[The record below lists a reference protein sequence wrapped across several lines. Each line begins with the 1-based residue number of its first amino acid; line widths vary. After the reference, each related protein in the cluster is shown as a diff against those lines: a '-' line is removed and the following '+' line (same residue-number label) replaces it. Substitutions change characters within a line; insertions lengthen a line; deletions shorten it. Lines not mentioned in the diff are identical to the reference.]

1 MDNIQMLDAVERYIR
16 GEMTSQERVYF
27 EQLRKTN
34 PEVDQLVVEHT
45 LFLNQLNK
53 FGEHKQFKASLNEI
67 HNNLHEAGVIKNQAP
82 KVKVV
87 DLFRR
92 HKKVLAVAACIA
104 GFIAITIAGGVSYV
118 SQKDNKAELEKL
130 RQDLTK
136 KVSDVAK
143 SNNEVKS
150 VITRISKAP
159 ENLPA
164 RFGGTGFLIDGKGY
178 LVTNAHVVEGAKSL
192 IVQNSKQQEFRAKTV
207 YVNAVSDIAI
217 LKIQDDDF
225 KPFTNLPYG
234 IRKSGASLGEQ
245 LYTLG
250 FPRTEIV
257 YNEGYMSAKTGYNG
271 DTMTCQ
277 IGVPANPGNSG
288 GPVFNKNG
296 EIIGII
302 NARQTQSQGVV
313 FAITA
318 RNIFATLEEMKKDT
332 AYVNVKLPSNS
343 SVKGLDRTQQVDK
356 FLDCVFMVRSY

>member
-53 FGEHKQFKASLNEI
+53 FGEHKQFKAGLNEV
-67 HNNLHEAGVIKNQAP
+67 HNNLFEAGVIKNQAP

-104 GFIAITIAGGVSYV
+104 GFIALTIAGGVSYV
-118 SQKDNKAELEKL
+118 SQKDNQAQMEKL

-136 KVSDVAK
+136 KVSDVAR

-150 VITRISKAP
+150 VINRISKAP
-159 ENLPA
+159 ENVLPK
-164 RFGGTGFLIDGKGY
+164 FGGTCFLIDGKGY
-178 LVTNAHVVEGAKSL
+178 LVTNAHVVEGAKQL
-192 IVQNSKQQEFRAKTV
+192 VVQNSKQQEFRAKTV
-207 YVNAVSDIAI
+207 YVDAISDIAI
-217 LKIQDDDF
+217 LKIDDADF
-225 KPFTNLPYG
+225 KPFTSLPYG

-250 FPRTEIV
+250 YPRSEIV
-257 YNEGYMSAKTGYNG
+257 YNEGYMSAKTGFNG

-318 RNIFATLEEMKKDT
+318 RNIFSTLEEMKKDT
-332 AYVNVKLPSNS
+332 AHLNVKLPSTS
-343 SVKGLDRTQQVDK
+343 SIKSLDRTQQVDK
-356 FLDCVFMVRSY
+356 ILDCVFMVRSY

>member
-53 FGEHKQFKASLNEI
+53 FGEHKQFKAGLNEI
-67 HNNLHEAGVIKNQAP
+67 HNNLFEAGVIKNQPP
-82 KVKVV
+82 KVKVI

-118 SQKDNKAELEKL
+118 SQKGNQAQMEKL

-136 KVSDVAK
+136 KVSDVAR

-150 VITRISKAP
+150 VINRISKAP
-159 ENLPA
+159 ENVLP
-164 RFGGTGFLIDGKGY
+164 RFGGTSFLIDGKGY
-178 LVTNAHVVEGAKSL
+178 LVTNAHVVEGAKQL
-192 IVQNSKQQEFRAKTV
+192 VVQNSKQQEFRAKAV
-207 YVNAVSDIAI
+207 YVDALIDIAI
-217 LKIQDDDF
+217 LKIEDADF
-225 KPFTNLPYG
+225 KPFTSLPYG

-250 FPRTEIV
+250 YPRSEIV
-257 YNEGYMSAKTGYNG
+257 YNEGYMSARTGYNG

-277 IGVPANPGNSG
+277 IGVSANPGNSG

-318 RNIFATLEEMKKDT
+318 RNIYSTLEQLKKDT
-332 AYVNVKLPSNS
+332 AYQHVKLTSSS

-356 FLDCVFMVRSY
+356 ILDCVFMVRSY